1 MKEIKLYNRDGA
13 DLRLSTNDNTH
24 WELVVDDN
32 HKYILEYMRVGKKQ
46 TNNSIEFID
55 PSGGPMISVGQQIDL
70 EHAISNITEA
80 TNKFII
86 ETF

>member
-24 WELVVDDN
+24 WELVVDDK

-55 PSGGPMISVGQQIDL
+55 PSGGPMISVGHQIDS
-70 EHAISNITEA
+70 EHTISNITEA
-80 TNKFII
+80 TSKFII

>member
-13 DLRLSTNDNTH
+13 DLRLSANDNTH
-24 WELVVDDN
+24 WELVVDDK
-32 HKYILEYMRVGKKQ
+32 HKYILEYIRVGKNQ

-55 PSGGPMISVGQQIDL
+55 PSGGPMISVGQQIDS
-70 EHAISNITEA
+70 EHTISNITEA
-80 TNKFII
+80 TSKFII

>member
-24 WELVVDDN
+24 WELVVDDK
-32 HKYILEYMRVGKKQ
+32 HKYILEYIRVGKKQ
-46 TNNSIEFID
+46 TINSIEFID

-70 EHAISNITEA
+70 EHTISNIVEA
-80 TNKFII
+80 TGKFVI

>member
-1 MKEIKLYNRDGA
+1 MKEIKLHNRDGA

-24 WELVVDDN
+24 WELVVDDK

-55 PSGGPMISVGQQIDL
+55 PSGGPMISVRQQIDS
-70 EHAISNITEA
+70 EHTISNITEA
-80 TNKFII
+80 TSKFII